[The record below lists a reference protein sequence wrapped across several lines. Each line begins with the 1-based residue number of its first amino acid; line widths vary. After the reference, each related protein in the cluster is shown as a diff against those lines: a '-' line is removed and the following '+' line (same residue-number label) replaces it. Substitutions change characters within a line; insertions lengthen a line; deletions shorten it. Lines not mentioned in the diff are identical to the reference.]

1 MSETTPDVGSGTPSR
16 RIVVGVDGSAPSIR
30 ALQWAARQA
39 DWSGATLEVLTA
51 WTFPEHPAPLGL
63 ESHVPWPDELIG
75 QARVKLDEVIG
86 DALPNI
92 DPQRVIA
99 RVIRGSAVRV
109 LLDAARDAE
118 LLVVGS
124 RGRGAMAE
132 LLLGSVSEHCVR
144 HAVCPVV
151 VVP

>member
-1 MSETTPDVGSGTPSR
+1 MSEANPDVGGGTAIR
-16 RIVVGVDGSAPSIR
+16 RIVVGVDGSEPSIR

-39 DWSGATLEVLTA
+39 EWSGATLEVLTA

-63 ESHVPWPDELIG
+63 EIHVPWPDELIA

-99 RVIRGSAVRV
+99 RVTRGSAVRV

-144 HAVCPVV
+144 HAGCPVV
-151 VVP
+151 VVR

>member
-1 MSETTPDVGSGTPSR
+1 MSEANPDVGGGTAIR
-16 RIVVGVDGSAPSIR
+16 RIVVGVDGSEPSIR

-39 DWSGATLEVLTA
+39 KWSNATLEALTV

-63 ESHVPWPDELIG
+63 EIHVPWPDELIA

-86 DALPNI
+86 EALPAI
-92 DPQRVIA
+92 DPRRIHA
-99 RVIRGSAVRV
+99 RVIRGSAGHV
-109 LLDAARDAE
+109 LLDAASDSE

-132 LLLGSVSEHCVR
+132 HLLGSVSERCVR
-144 HAVCPVV
+144 HASCPVV
-151 VVP
+151 VVR